1 MAKILLVDD
10 DEILR
15 ESIQDILEDE
25 NHNTTSADNPRTAL
39 QKLER
44 EPFDIILSD
53 VKMPEMDGLSFLKEV
68 KDRYPNIPIIMLT
81 GHGSVNSAV
90 EAMREGA
97 LNYLLKPA
105 NKRQLIESIEEAI
118 HYRNNQLQQQT
129 LIGEVV
135 SSLRKLGISDQ
146 SIESTIQ
153 DSIRHDTKKTT
164 RFLKVGELIIDQHR
178 LIAIFKD
185 KPLDLTPTEF
195 EILYCLVEAG
205 GRVVTFEEIVFRLQG
220 IRTERDEARS
230 MISTHISNLRSK
242 LRQANC
248 IGYLVNSRGNGY
260 FVNFDNEYTS

>member
-1 MAKILLVDD
+1 MAKILLIDD

-15 ESIQDILEDE
+15 DSIQDILEEE
-25 NHNTTSADNPRTAL
+25 NHDITSADNPKIAL
-39 QKLER
+39 QKLEN

-53 VKMPEMDGLSFLKEV
+53 VKMPEMDGLTFLKEV
-68 KDRYPNIPIIMLT
+68 KDRYASTPIIMLT
-81 GHGSVNSAV
+81 GHGSVASAV
-90 EAMREGA
+90 QAMRDGA

-118 HYRNNQLQQQT
+118 HFRNNQLQQQS

-135 SSLRKLGISDQ
+135 NNLRKLGITDQ
-146 SIESTIQ
+146 SIQNTIQ
-153 DSIRHDTKKTT
+153 DSMRHDAKKTT

-178 LIAIFKD
+178 LIAMFQGKT
-185 KPLDLTPTEF
+185 LELTPTEF
-195 EILYCLVEAG
+195 EILYCLTEAG

-242 LRQANC
+242 LRLAKC

-260 FVNFDNEYTS
+260 FINFDNEYTT